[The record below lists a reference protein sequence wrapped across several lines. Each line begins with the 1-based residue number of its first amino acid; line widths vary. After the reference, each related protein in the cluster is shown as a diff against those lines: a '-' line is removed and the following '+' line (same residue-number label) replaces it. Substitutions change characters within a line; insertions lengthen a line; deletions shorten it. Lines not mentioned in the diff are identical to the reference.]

1 MCRFF
6 STKSLRKDIEKY
18 LKKDEYRN
26 CRQDLCH
33 FFSGK
38 SIKDIFVLP
47 ILISASKD
55 FHFIKSRLENSCFN
69 KGKSGGYRLYYY
81 VDGLQKLVYLV
92 GFFPK
97 TGKYGREDLTETE
110 LKILIRSFGA
120 EKKEGILVEHS
131 IKNHF
136 EKLD

>member
-6 STKSLRKDIEKY
+6 STKSFRTELEKY
-18 LKKDEYRN
+18 LKKAEYKN
-26 CRQDLCH
+26 CREDLCH

-38 SIKDIFVLP
+38 LIGDIFAQP

-81 VDGLQKLVYLV
+81 VDGIQKMVYLI

-110 LKILIRSFGA
+110 LKILIRNFSQ
-120 EKKEGILVEHS
+120 E
-131 IKNHF
+131 
-136 EKLD
+136 